1 MKAYRV
7 YKAIEG
13 TETYEQ
19 YGEDFISMWRVGG
32 KGFPRNEVR
41 AATADELIAAIDD
54 DAEWEPN
61 LVEALCYEL
70 DIDFDSYEDCDSA
83 YDAAVAKYA
92 AEALNRVNVNG
103 NEVSM
108 DAAVMLMDDEI
119 REAVNFDIAPCTEQ
133 EFVDEYCKRH
143 LEKYGEDFVVM

>member
-32 KGFPRNEVR
+32 KDFPRSEVR

-61 LVEALCYEL
+61 LVEALCFEL
-70 DIDFDSYEDCDSA
+70 DIDIDSYEDYESA
-83 YDAAVAKYA
+83 YDAAVAKHA
-92 AEALNRVNVNG
+92 AEALNR
-103 NEVSM
+103 
-108 DAAVMLMDDEI
+108 
-119 REAVNFDIAPCTEQ
+119 
-133 EFVDEYCKRH
+133 
-143 LEKYGEDFVVM
+143 

>member
-1 MKAYRV
+1 MKV

-19 YGEDFISMWRVGG
+19 YGEDFIPMWRVAE
-32 KGFPRNEVR
+32 KDFPRSEVR

-70 DIDFDSYEDCDSA
+70 DIDFDSYEDCESA
-83 YDAAVAKYA
+83 YDAAVAKHA
-92 AEALNRVNVNG
+92 AATLNR
-103 NEVSM
+103 
-108 DAAVMLMDDEI
+108 
-119 REAVNFDIAPCTEQ
+119 
-133 EFVDEYCKRH
+133 
-143 LEKYGEDFVVM
+143 